1 LGTGEQ
7 AVHIISN
14 ASVRLYLTYNLN
26 RIDVKD
32 KMIGQIIRDRMYV
45 QTDEGLSV
53 GDIKI
58 ERSKSVKNF
67 ILRGSHPAPGLGIQT
82 VNKCISTT

>member
-1 LGTGEQ
+1 
-7 AVHIISN
+7 
-14 ASVRLYLTYNLN
+14 
-26 RIDVKD
+26 
-32 KMIGQIIRDRMYV
+32 MYG

-67 ILRGSHPAPGLGIQT
+67 ILRGSARA
-82 VNKCISTT
+82 